1 MFIENLEEIL
11 KKRNMT
17 LNGLSKQATTF
28 KQAATSRWKHGSYP
42 SIDVLKE
49 ICEMLNVS
57 ADYLLDLAPPE
68 MTDQERKLL
77 ENFRSA
83 DQRGQESILDIADR
97 EASRNK
103 QNENLSTLKIG

>member
-1 MFIENLEEIL
+1 MFIAKLEEIL

-17 LNGLSKQATTF
+17 LNSLSKKAKTF
-28 KQAATSRWKHGSYP
+28 KQGATSRWKHGSYP

-49 ICEMLNVS
+49 ICELLDVS

-68 MTDQERKLL
+68 MTEQEQKLL

-83 DQRGQESILDIADR
+83 DQRGKESILDLAER
-97 EASRNK
+97 EAIRNQ